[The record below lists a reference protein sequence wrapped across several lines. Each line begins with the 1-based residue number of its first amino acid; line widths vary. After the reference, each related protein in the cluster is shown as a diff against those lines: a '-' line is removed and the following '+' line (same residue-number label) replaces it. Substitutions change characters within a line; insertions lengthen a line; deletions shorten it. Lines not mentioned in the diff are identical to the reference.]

1 MLKNYFLVIF
11 RNLYKNRVFTL
22 INIIGLG
29 LALSVCIVAFFN
41 HMFNYEFDRNNE
53 NFESIYRVTSFRDMQ
68 GREQEYGVVPAT
80 LGLQVG
86 KDIPG
91 IKSSARIARSGSPV
105 KVGNDVY
112 STQVSY
118 VDPEFFDIFSFKLI
132 YGDKKS
138 IESQNNVFISKKMA
152 ERLFGNEYPVGKTLS
167 IINEK
172 NKEFPYRVGA
182 VFDDLPLNCSFR
194 IDILTHYD
202 NFLLMWEQNDAD
214 WKFLTTAL
222 FVQITDKT
230 LVPSV
235 SGQLRNYLAVQNEA
249 REDFKINRWVLI
261 PLKDV
266 GAKTR
271 EIWSSGL
278 VPSLHPAAVVAPPV
292 MAIFIL
298 LIACFNFANTSI
310 ATFSRRLKEIGLRKT
325 FGGQRRQLIIQFMF
339 ETLIICLLALFTGIL
354 LAEFLVPAYSS
365 LWAYMSI
372 ELTFTKYPLF
382 WLFLV
387 ILLAITGFLAGVYP
401 ALHVSRYSPVNVIRG
416 TSGFK
421 GSGRFSLVLLTLQ
434 FTISVASLVLG
445 ISFSRNAVFQR
456 TVDLG
461 YDRDNLIIMPVPAEY
476 YTSFRNDILSN
487 PMIVSAEGTRSH
499 IGYGAYRRSVKD
511 EDKQLEVDFLDVGP
525 GYPST
530 MGLRLVDG
538 RLFDRDRVE
547 ADRGNRSVIVNKK
560 LVAGFGWTDPVGKEF
575 TFNDTV
581 KYRVIGLVQDFYT
594 NGMWQAIEPTVIK
607 LADKDE
613 YYNMAVRGRKE
624 DLPAIL
630 EFLSARWKSMGTN
643 FVFGGRLQ
651 EDTLE
656 EEKSI
661 NDSILKVNLFLAV
674 SAMLLSLIGMYN
686 LVSLDII
693 KKTKEIGIRKIQG
706 APAPLLMYITGRKF
720 LVVVLIASVLGCGLG
735 YYLSVEM
742 LDSIWDYYVNIGAA
756 MLLSSAFIMIAAT
769 TLTVIFKIASATMK
783 NPVVTLRYE

>member
-11 RNLYKNRVFTL
+11 RNLYKNRIFTA
-22 INIIGLG
+22 INIVGLG

-41 HMFNYEFDRNNE
+41 YMFNYEFDRNNA
-53 NFESIYRVTSFRDMQ
+53 NFETIYRVNSFRDMQ

-80 LGLQVG
+80 LGLQV
-86 KDIPG
+86 KSDIPG
-91 IKSSARIARSGSPV
+91 IKNSARVARSSSPV
-105 KVGNDVY
+105 KVGTDVFP
-112 STQVSY
+112 TLVSY
-118 VDPEFFDIFSFKLI
+118 VDPQFIEIFTFPLV
-132 YGDKKS
+132 YGEKKS
-138 IESQNNVFISKKMA
+138 IESRNNVLISRKMA
-152 ERLFGNEYPVGKTLS
+152 ERLFGSEYPVGKTLS
-167 IINEK
+167 IINDK
-172 NKEFPYRVGA
+172 NKEFSYTVGA
-182 VFDDLPLNCSFR
+182 VFEDLPLNCSFR

-222 FVQITDKT
+222 FVQVNDKKLVSAIT
-230 LVPSV
+230 
-235 SGQLRNYLAVQNEA
+235 GQLRNYLPVQNEA

-261 PLKDV
+261 PMKDV
-266 GAKTR
+266 GANSRTT
-271 EIWSSGL
+271 WNSGL
-278 VPSLHPAAVVAPPV
+278 MPSLHPAAVVAPPI

-325 FGGQRRQLIIQFMF
+325 FGGQRRQLVEQFMF
-339 ETLIICLLALFTGIL
+339 ETLIICLLALFVGIL

-365 LWAYMSI
+365 LWSYMSI
-372 ELTFTKYPLF
+372 KLTFTKYPLF

-387 ILLAITGFLAGVYP
+387 MLLAITGFMAGVYP
-401 ALHVSRYSPVNVIRG
+401 ALYVSRYSPVNVIRG
-416 TSGFK
+416 NSGFR

-511 EDKQLEVDFLDVGP
+511 SDKQLEVDFLDVGP
-525 GYPST
+525 GYLTT
-530 MGLRLVDG
+530 MGLRLVSG
-538 RLFDRDRVE
+538 RLFDRDRVD
-547 ADRGNRSVIVNKK
+547 ADRGNHSVIVNKK
-560 LVAGFGWTDPVGKEF
+560 LVSGFGWADPIGKVF
-575 TFNDTV
+575 TFNDTL
-581 KYRVIGLVQDFYT
+581 KYTVVGLVEDFYT
-594 NGMWQAIEPTVIK
+594 NGLWQEIEPTVIK
-607 LADKDE
+607 LADRDE
-613 YYNMAVRGRKE
+613 YYNIAVRGRKE
-624 DLPAIL
+624 DLHAIL

-651 EDTLE
+651 EDTLQ
-656 EEKSI
+656 EEKEI

-674 SAMLLSLIGMYN
+674 SAILLSLIGMYN

-693 KKTKEIGIRKIQG
+693 KKMKEIGIRKIQG
-706 APAPLLMYITGRKF
+706 APVPWLMYMTGRKF
-720 LVVVLIASVLGCGLG
+720 ILVVLIASVLGCGLG
-735 YYLSVEM
+735 YYLSYKM
-742 LDSIWDYYVNIGAA
+742 LDSIWDYYVSIGAG

-769 TLTVIFKIASATMK
+769 FITVVFKIASAAMK